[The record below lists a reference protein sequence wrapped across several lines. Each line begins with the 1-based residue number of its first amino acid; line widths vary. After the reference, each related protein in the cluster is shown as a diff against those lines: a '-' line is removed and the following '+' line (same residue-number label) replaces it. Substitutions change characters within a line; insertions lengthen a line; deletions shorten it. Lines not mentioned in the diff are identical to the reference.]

1 MNKTA
6 PLYLH
11 YRNKLSGSP
20 LFAGL
25 SNETLD
31 LMLAH
36 FRFET
41 WRKKTQSS
49 KQQIASRFYVIIGGR
64 IEIIKVNPDTG
75 KIIALSI
82 LGEGDAFDVITLL
95 DDKEHDPI
103 AVALDD
109 IQLLSAPIDIVR
121 KWLDDYRD
129 FNHNFMPYLAQRMRT
144 RESLISDLAL
154 YDTPTRLARL
164 LLRYIESNHNDSHHE
179 HHAIPLFH
187 DLTNEILAQMI
198 GSARQVVNK
207 HLQAL
212 KQEGILKQNI
222 ISGVLKSWMSSS
234 KRRIHRFLITP
245 KKYLLGSSN
254 LIFSNVT

>member
-1 MNKTA
+1 MKKTT

-11 YRNKLSGSP
+11 YRTKLSNSP
-20 LFAGL
+20 LFEGL
-25 SNETLD
+25 NNDTLD
-31 LMLAH
+31 QMMQH
-36 FRFET
+36 FRYET

-49 KQQIASRFYVIIGGR
+49 VQQIEKRFYIIIAGR

-75 KIIALSI
+75 KAIALAI

-109 IQLLSAPIDIVR
+109 IQLLSAPIDMVR
-121 KWLDDYRD
+121 SWLDENRD
-129 FNHNFMPYLAQRMRT
+129 FNHNFMPYLAQRMRL

-164 LLRYIESNHNDSHHE
+164 LLRYIDSNHHNRHHE
-179 HHAIPLFH
+179 HHSIPLFH
-187 DLTNEILAQMI
+187 DLTHETLAQMI

-207 HLQAL
+207 HLQVL
-212 KQEGILKQNI
+212 KQEGILKTDEHNWSI
-222 ISGVLKSWMSSS
+222 EKLEALKVKAHITLTDIS
-234 KRRIHRFLITP
+234 
-245 KKYLLGSSN
+245 
-254 LIFSNVT
+254 